1 MNSYNLKDKIH
12 INKEFLD
19 DLTVKSWQEIEYLQS
34 QISNIEVVT
43 EQDKALVKLLNTL
56 LTSYYIFTGGLES
69 LTTDD
74 YASSLVEPEISLETQ
89 DISKE
94 GIQDNNIHN
103 DIVKVMPKLQISD
116 STDIE
121 YEPFEYFVDFDDP
134 IGEQLTDE
142 DLYGN

>member
-1 MNSYNLKDKIH
+1 MSNYNLKDKIH